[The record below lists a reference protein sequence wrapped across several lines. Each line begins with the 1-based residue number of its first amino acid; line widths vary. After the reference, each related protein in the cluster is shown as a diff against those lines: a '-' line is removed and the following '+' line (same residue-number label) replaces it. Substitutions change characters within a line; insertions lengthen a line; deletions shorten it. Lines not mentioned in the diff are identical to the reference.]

1 MSRVLP
7 GVIRHSDDRRRVRLA
22 KALLDFGRRV
32 QYSVF
37 ECLLDRDLLARMTDR
52 IEGIIDEVEDS
63 VRIYGLCAG
72 CEKMIRVMGTGEVSK
87 DEEVYIL

>member
-1 MSRVLP
+1 MSYDIP
-7 GVIRHSDDRRRVRLA
+7 DDRRRVRLA